1 MSKPTWA
8 QKQSGPV
15 EQNVHRGIWIL
26 VVMAS
31 APGEVDALGCGGSS
45 ERGEKCVGGRCGAR
59 GGEQLSSAP
68 AKVGVARDDDEA
80 FDGARRRRFGGGGAA
95 AAESANSVVGAGRAR
110 LVRAPLPD
118 DKDGGE
124 DWRASSARSA
134 STSCLSFAFSCCH
147 ASASD
152 FARCACCW

>member
-26 VVMAS
+26 VVAS
-31 APGEVDALGCGGSS
+31 APAPAPGDVGALGCCGSS
-45 ERGEKCVGGRCGAR
+45 ERGEKYVGGGCAR
-59 GGEQLSSAP
+59 GGEQLSVP
-68 AKVGVARDDDEA
+68 AKVGVARDDEA
-80 FDGARRRRFGGGGAA
+80 FDGARRRRFGGGAA
-95 AAESANSVVGAGRAR
+95 DSANSAGAGRAR
-110 LVRAPLPD
+110 LVRPPLPD
-118 DKDGGE
+118 DKDGGD

-134 STSCLSFAFSCCH
+134 STSCRSFAFSCCH